1 MSSLPNLRLVIL
13 LGAKKLL
20 EQNKAKKNK
29 LYQQIKKILVPSDE
43 FINNIR
49 QLLNKNIVEE
59 GSSWANEILLDTGS
73 LNFLK
78 SDNQLARLVEQ
89 FPFDKFKKR
98 SGIMAHIKILNR
110 MKQLI
115 EEQGESGESKESE
128 KMLDDINNIIEPP
141 ENFADLINKHFGQFP
156 FLKNNEELKGLIER
170 YSRIEEEEEEEEEE
184 EGGVAS
190 IQPAISLP
198 PPIPASIQPAISP
211 SPPIPASIQ
220 PAISPPPP
228 IPASLQPAI
237 SPPSP
242 PVEHQAQLEEQ
253 RRKNS
258 AMIRLQMEN
267 CIRCRESIVD
277 YAQNKAQCDAYKCFF
292 KFKQNNLKENYNK
305 FRNSSLYPDQVD
317 FDALADEYAQKMK
330 DSPVLD
336 QIDQKWDKTKIETIA
351 RTIDPL
357 LLLKLCEEVNLL
369 DDQTYKRIQN
379 DATHRLH
386 FAVQLVDM
394 LLRLESDE
402 LNRID
407 QDPNHFAYYIVHIL
421 SPDEEDEDIP
431 DASEDVHG
439 PPPSGGTESLT
450 IDYFVNQ
457 AQKKS
462 ALGLGL
468 GEVKEDAENIQ
479 HLQQNIEDTFKKCVE
494 KMESP
499 NSSQFIRTRPVGL
512 ASDRGYD
519 PTHVP
524 ESDRKHDPVEF
535 PEPAEGID
543 RDFPGGRQQPT
554 LSIISKASSG
564 GKDMIDFSPAIVG

>member
-156 FLKNNEELKGLIER
+156 FLKN
-170 YSRIEEEEEEEEEE
+170 
-184 EGGVAS
+184 
-190 IQPAISLP
+190 
-198 PPIPASIQPAISP
+198 PIPASIQPAISP

-394 LLRLESDE
+394 LLRLESAE